1 MILLFYS
8 IFPEHS
14 FKERGME
21 SGLLF
26 VINSI
31 EIIPIFDNFHVD
43 LFVAIRY
50 AIMQIHVFKFF
61 T

>member
-8 IFPEHS
+8 IFPEKS
-14 FKERGME
+14 FKKTGME
-21 SGLLF
+21 SGLF
-26 VINSI
+26 VTNPI

-61 T
+61 P